1 MQSPNPR
8 SYIPSSMSST
18 SSSTTSPPLQAH
30 RQHQHRLQPHPCRL
44 GWKSDGND
52 IFFLARQLVAGRDGR
67 DGLGRE
73 HKVVNTQTSADK
85 FGGGGS
91 GRERK
96 WTDN

>member
-8 SYIPSSMSST
+8 SSIPSSMFST

-30 RQHQHRLQPHPCRL
+30 QQHQHRLQPYPCRL

-52 IFFLARQLVAGRDGR
+52 IFFLARQFVAGRDG
-67 DGLGRE
+67 LGKE
-73 HKVVNTQTSADK
+73 HKVVNTQTSANK
-85 FGGGGS
+85 FSGGGS
-91 GRERK
+91 GRECK